1 MKQDSVEA
9 QIYLA
14 NQRGLTE
21 LDGLRSCQVFNFGP
35 YQVEGRQPFGNLQV
49 LNDDTLQAGA
59 RLPMQAEENTRVL
72 ILPLV
77 GGIEYTDERGG
88 HAFVAAGQT
97 LEVVTK
103 QSLSYEITNPY
114 EEELINYLQIWIH
127 QELDAYQVTSHSF
140 ELSPGNQLVP
150 ISQDQPYYIG
160 QYDGR
165 AQGHYTLADPAQGV
179 FIFCIKGAFEM
190 QNRLLESRDG
200 LALKHADSIEF
211 EALSAGAIGLIME
224 V

>member
-21 LDGLRSCQVFNFGP
+21 LDWLRSWQVFNFGL
-35 YQVEGRQPFGNLQV
+35 YQVEGRQPFGDLRV
-49 LNDDTLQAGA
+49 FNDDTLQAGA
-59 RLPMQAEENTRVL
+59 RLRMQAEENTRVL

-77 GGIEYTDERGG
+77 GGIEYTDGMGG
-88 HAFVAAGQT
+88 HTFVAAGQT
-97 LEVVTK
+97 LEVTTPDT
-103 QSLSYEITNPY
+103 LSYEITNPY
-114 EEELINYLQIWIH
+114 EEELINFLQIWIH
-127 QELDAYQVTSHSF
+127 QETDAYRLTSQSF
-140 ELSPGNQLVP
+140 ELSPGNQLIP
-150 ISQDQPYYIG
+150 ISQDQPYYVG

-165 AQGHYTLADPAQGV
+165 AEGQYTLTNPAKGV
-179 FIFCIKGAFEM
+179 FIFCIEGAFEM

-200 LALKHADSIEF
+200 LSLKNTGAVEF
-211 EALSAGAIGLIME
+211 EALSSGAIALILE

>member
-21 LDGLRSCQVFNFGP
+21 LDWLRSWQVFNFGP
-35 YQVEGRQPFGNLQV
+35 YQVEGRQPFGNLRV
-49 LNDDTLQAGA
+49 FNDDTLQAGA
-59 RLPMQAEENTRVL
+59 RLRMQAEGNTRVL

-77 GGIEYTDERGG
+77 GGIEYTDGMG
-88 HAFVAAGQT
+88 SHTFIAAGQA
-97 LEVVTK
+97 LEVITPD
-103 QSLSYEITNPY
+103 SLSYEITNPY
-114 EEELINYLQIWIH
+114 EEERINFLQIWIH
-127 QELDAYQVTSHSF
+127 RETDAYRLTSQSF

-165 AQGHYTLADPAQGV
+165 AEGQYTLTNPAKGV
-179 FIFCIKGAFEM
+179 FIFIIAGAFEM

-200 LALKHADSIEF
+200 LSLKHTATIEF
-211 EALSAGAIGLIME
+211 EALSSGAIGMIME

>member
-21 LDGLRSCQVFNFGP
+21 LDWLRSWQVFNFGP
-35 YQVEGRQPFGNLQV
+35 YQVEGRQPFSNLQV
-49 LNDDTLQAGA
+49 LNDDTLQAGT
-59 RLPMQAEENTRVL
+59 RLRMQAEENTRVL

-77 GGIEYTDERGG
+77 GGIEYTDEMGS
-88 HAFVAAGQT
+88 HAFIAAGQT
-97 LEVVTK
+97 LEVATPN
-103 QSLSYEITNPY
+103 SLSYKIANPY
-114 EEELINYLQIWIH
+114 EEELINFLQIWIH
-127 QELDAYQVTSHSF
+127 QKTDAYCLTSQSF

-150 ISQDQPYYIG
+150 LSQHQPYYIG

-165 AQGHYTLADPAQGV
+165 AEGQYTLTDPAKGV
-179 FIFCIKGAFEM
+179 FIFCIEGAFEM

-211 EALSAGAIGLIME
+211 EALSSGAIVLIVE

>member
-1 MKQDSVEA
+1 MKHEAVEA

-21 LDGLRSCQVFNFGP
+21 LDWLRSWQVFNFGP
-35 YQVEGRQPFGNLQV
+35 YQVEDRQPFGDLRV
-49 LNDDTLQAGA
+49 FNDDTLQAGA
-59 RLPMQAEENTRVL
+59 RLRIQAEENTRVL

-97 LEVVTK
+97 LEVTTPN
-103 QSLSYEITNPY
+103 SLSYEIINPY
-114 EEELINYLQIWIH
+114 EEELINFLQIWID
-127 QELDAYQVTSHSF
+127 QKTDAYQVTSHSF
-140 ELSPGNQLVP
+140 ELSLSNQLVA
-150 ISQDQPYYIG
+150 ISRDQPYYIG

-165 AQGHYTLADPAQGV
+165 AEGQYTLTDPAKGV
-179 FIFCIKGAFEM
+179 FIFCIEGAFEM

-211 EALSAGAIGLIME
+211 EALSSGAIVLIME

>member
-21 LDGLRSCQVFNFGP
+21 LDWLRSWQVFNFGW

-49 LNDDTLQAGA
+49 LNDDTLQAGT
-59 RLPMQAEENTRVL
+59 RLRMQAEENTRVL

-77 GGIEYTDERGG
+77 GGIEYTDEMGG

-97 LEVVTK
+97 LEVATPN
-103 QSLSYEITNPY
+103 SLSYEIANPY
-114 EEELINYLQIWIH
+114 EEELINFLQIWIH
-127 QELDAYQVTSHSF
+127 QKTDAYRLTSQSF

-150 ISQDQPYYIG
+150 ISQDQLYYIG

-165 AQGHYTLADPAQGV
+165 AEGQYTLTDPAKGV
-179 FIFCIKGAFEM
+179 FIFCIEGAFEM

-211 EALSAGAIGLIME
+211 EALSSGAIVLIVE

>member
-1 MKQDSVEA
+1 MKQESVEA

-21 LDGLRSCQVFNFGP
+21 LDWLRSWQVFNFGP
-35 YQVEGRQPFGNLQV
+35 YQVEDRQPFGNLRV
-49 LNDDTLQAGA
+49 FNDDTLQAGA
-59 RLPMQAEENTRVL
+59 RLRMQAEENTRVL

-77 GGIEYTDERGG
+77 GGIEYTDERGS

-97 LEVVTK
+97 LEVTTPD
-103 QSLSYEITNPY
+103 SLSYEIINPY
-114 EEELINYLQIWIH
+114 AEELINFLQIWID
-127 QELDAYQVTSHSF
+127 QETDAYQVTSPSF

-150 ISQDQPYYIG
+150 ISQNQPYYIG

-165 AQGHYTLADPAQGV
+165 AEGQYMLTDSAKGV
-179 FIFCIKGAFEM
+179 FIFCIEGAFEM